1 MEDGF
6 YLSTYLHIDE
16 ISHIMKFHIRHD
28 ENITLWEKDG
38 NHIRLVHVWEL
49 ERVSG
54 LKKCNRSFYDLEQTK
69 NYINN
74 LLTEYELTLDDM
86 KEVIGTPQLDTC
98 NNYHSLKEYPDISY
112 HSIAHLFSSMLMDT
126 DIFRKENILALA
138 VDGGP
143 DTVVDE
149 EVASKSFY
157 CSAISKQG
165 EVEIRDACSPGFLW
179 TYLRKK
185 SGMQEGSLMALATAC
200 NCELIAEEQEMVKI
214 YENKD
219 LKNAYGYIESLFK
232 KVENLK
238 EPDQETMFRGYD
250 DRFTLEENKISMIVK
265 KVQEMSLRIIDYNIN
280 QLIQNSALDPKDCY
294 IAISGGYGLNCPTNS
309 YLMKKYHFKGFLAL
323 PCINDA
329 GISIGMGLYYFY
341 KNLPDLEF
349 HFETS
354 YYGNKSDYLEEIL
367 DSEEFRIYVKEV
379 SEFDENQAVKDL
391 STDILIWFDGR
402 SEIGPRALGH
412 RSILGDPRK
421 IKTRDRL
428 NFVKQREWWRPV
440 APIVIY
446 EQMEQWFDESYY
458 SPYMLHTL
466 TIKKECENLVPAI
479 RHLDGS
485 ARVQTIKSADN
496 PCLYRFL
503 SKFYEQEGIP
513 IVCNTSLNDKGEP
526 IIDSIQECL
535 NFALRKDIK
544 IVYLNQKRIVL
555 QNHNQYL
562 EKKPYERPYQLDFLS
577 GDEKEEELRKLNPH
591 GIERDILIFFYERPS
606 LKKKL
611 DITKK
616 SDVSKLRLF
625 EKLAKQKQG
634 EIPTPGL

>member
-6 YLSTYLHIDE
+6 YLSTYLHIDK

-28 ENITLWEKDG
+28 ENITLWEKKG
-38 NHIRLVHVWEL
+38 SYIRIIHVWEL

-54 LKKCNRSFYDLEQTK
+54 LKKCNRSFYDVVQAR
-69 NYINN
+69 NYINK
-74 LLTEYELTLDDM
+74 LLSEYQLTLDDM

-112 HSIAHLFSSMLMDT
+112 HSIAHLFSSILMDT
-126 DIFRKENILALA
+126 DVFRHENIIALA

-143 DTVVDE
+143 DVVVDE
-149 EVASKSFY
+149 EVAGKFFY

-165 EVEIRDACSPGFLW
+165 DIQIRDACSPGFLW

-200 NCELIAEEQEMVKI
+200 RCELIDEGQEMIKI
-214 YENKD
+214 SRAEHLKD
-219 LKNAYGYIESLFK
+219 AYRYVESLFK
-232 KVENLK
+232 RVKNISELDEGK
-238 EPDQETMFRGYD
+238 IFRSYD
-250 DRFTLEENKISMIVK
+250 NRFTLQENKISMIAK
-265 KVQEMSLRIIDYNIN
+265 KVQEMSLRIMSYNID
-280 QLIQNSALDPKDCY
+280 QLLQSSALGSRDCY

-309 YLMKKYHFKGFLAL
+309 YLMEKYHFKGFLAP
-323 PCINDA
+323 PCVSDT
-329 GISIGMGLYYFY
+329 GISVGIGLYYFY
-341 KNLPDLEF
+341 KNLPDLKF
-349 HFETS
+349 RFNTS
-354 YYGNKSDYLEEIL
+354 YYGNKFDCLEQIL
-367 DSEEFRIYVKEV
+367 DSKEFRDYIREV
-379 SEFDENQAVKDL
+379 DVFDESQAVKDL

-421 IKTRDRL
+421 IETRERL
-428 NFVKQREWWRPV
+428 NFVKQRQWWRPV
-440 APIVIY
+440 APIVKY

-458 SPYMLHTL
+458 SPYMLHTIM
-466 TIKKECENLVPAI
+466 IKKECENLVPAI

-485 ARVQTIKSADN
+485 ARVQTVKYEDN

-503 SKFYEQEGIP
+503 SQFYEQEGIP
-513 IVCNTSLNDKGEP
+513 IICNTSLNDKGEP

-535 NFALRKDIK
+535 NFALRKNIK

-555 QNHNQYL
+555 QNHNGYL
-562 EKKPYERPYQLDFLS
+562 EKNPYRRPHPIDFLS
-577 GDEKEEELRKLNPH
+577 DEEKAEELRKLNPY
-591 GIERDILIFFYERPS
+591 GIERDVLIFLYERPS

-611 DITKK
+611 DITQKR
-616 SDVSKLRLF
+616 DAAKLRLF
-625 EKLAKQKQG
+625 AKLAKQKQG